1 MNINLSNLLLHKN
14 HYVCIK
20 DSNCFEFSNN
30 KKHRLYRCLQC
41 NDSCYDSS
49 EKLGKHCKRCIL
61 GLSNIVEK

>member
-30 KKHRLYRCLQC
+30 KKHRLYRCISSNLSVKELAIITLWGYAALALQ
-41 NDSCYDSS
+41 NW
-49 EKLGKHCKRCIL
+49 
-61 GLSNIVEK
+61 